1 MPRYYFHIRCEDG
14 LIRDPDG
21 TELADLD
28 AARSEAEQS
37 ARDLLAN
44 LLKNGKE
51 LDGQVFEIS
60 DDTGNV
66 LETLPFRNVLRL
78 PP

>member
-1 MPRYYFHIRCEDG
+1 MPRYYFHIRSDDG
-14 LIRDPDG
+14 LILDPDG
-21 TELADLD
+21 TELVDLD
-28 AARSEAEQS
+28 AARAEAEQS

-44 LLKNGKE
+44 LLKDGKE

-60 DDTGNV
+60 DHTGNV
-66 LETLPFRNVLRL
+66 LERLPFRKVLRL

>member
-1 MPRYYFHIRCEDG
+1 MPRFYFHIRSHDG

-21 TELADLD
+21 TDLPD
-28 AARSEAEQS
+28 LSAARREAEHA
-37 ARDLLAN
+37 ARELLAI
-44 LLKNGKE
+44 LLRSGGE

-60 DDTGNV
+60 DEAGDI
-66 LETLPFRNVLRL
+66 LETLPFRSVLRL